1 MVNRQGW
8 VVVLASVGLL
18 VAGRLL
24 GVLEMFLL
32 GTAGLVLVAVALVIV
47 ARTRP
52 SLSVQRIL
60 HPPRVHV
67 GMPSRVELSVHNE
80 SSRRTTVMG
89 LHDPVTDTAGAEL
102 LLGPLDPGREL
113 AAAYQLPTDRRGI
126 VRAGPLRAVVGDPF
140 GLIERCFSVAAVA
153 ELTVLPRVD
162 QLNPLPHSVGRD
174 DPHAGVD
181 HPNVLGHAGEDF
193 YSLRDYVVGDDLRR
207 VHWASTAR
215 RDELM
220 VRQDEV
226 PWQGRAT
233 VLLDA
238 RRDTTSPESFELAV
252 SAAASIVMSSFRQRD
267 LARLV
272 LTDGTDSGYVEGH
285 AQVDQIMEELA
296 VVRRSRTVHLHP
308 ILQVLKR
315 APGGALVAILASPT
329 SDDIDAF
336 VKLRGR
342 FGVVTIV
349 VFERSSW
356 DPSPGVQDRPLRL
369 ATSPGARNVRV
380 LHVTAEQSFAS
391 VWNEATTRATP
402 GRLRPTEPPPASLPT

>member
-8 VVVLASVGLL
+8 VVVVASFGLL

-24 GVLEMFLL
+24 GVPEMFLL
-32 GTAGLVLVAVALVIV
+32 GTAGLVLVAVCLLIV
-47 ARTRP
+47 ARTHP
-52 SLSVQRIL
+52 NLSVQRVL

-67 GMPSRVELSVHNE
+67 GMPSRVELSVRNDTT
-80 SSRRTTVMG
+80 RRTAVVR
-89 LHDPVTDTAGAEL
+89 LHDPVSDTAGAEL
-102 LLGPLDPGREL
+102 LLGPLDPGRQL

-126 VRAGPLRAVVGDPF
+126 IQAGPLRAVVSDPF
-140 GLIERCFSVAAVA
+140 GLAERSFPVAGVA

-174 DPHAGVD
+174 DPHAGAD
-181 HPNVLGHAGEDF
+181 HPNVLGQAGEDF
-193 YSLRDYVVGDDLRR
+193 YSLREYVVGDDLRR

-215 RDELM
+215 RGELM

-252 SAAASIVMSSFRQRD
+252 SAAASIIMASSRQRD

-272 LTDGTDSGYVEGH
+272 ITDGTDSGYVEGH
-285 AQVDQIMEELA
+285 SQVDQIMEQLA
-296 VVRRSRTVHLHP
+296 VVRRSRTVDLRP
-308 ILQVLKR
+308 MLNLLKR
-315 APGGALVAILASPT
+315 APGGGLVAILASPT
-329 SDDIDAF
+329 GDDIDAL

-356 DPSPGVQDRPLRL
+356 TSSSGAPDSRTRL
-369 ATSPGARNVRV
+369 ATPSARNVRV
-380 LHVTAEQSFAS
+380 LRITAEHPFAS
-391 VWNEATTRATP
+391 VWNEAI
-402 GRLRPTEPPPASLPT
+402 LRPATSRAQRGGPST